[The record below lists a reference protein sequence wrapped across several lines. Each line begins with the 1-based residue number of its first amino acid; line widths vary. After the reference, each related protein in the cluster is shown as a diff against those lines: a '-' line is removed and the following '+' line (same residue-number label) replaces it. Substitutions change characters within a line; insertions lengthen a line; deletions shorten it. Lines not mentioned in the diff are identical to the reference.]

1 MQFATANAKPK
12 IAKEYVLPTHTSEQ
26 ELKLRKTKQ
35 DVESQ
40 LTTMYKNNSGFI
52 AKRGNLHISLIVS
65 NESINIKRILQNNS
79 YHLKVSNFYVR
90 EIRSEK

>member
-1 MQFATANAKPK
+1 LQFAPANATSK
-12 IAKEYVLPTHTSEQ
+12 ISKEYVLPTHTSEQ

-52 AKRGNLHISLIVS
+52 AKM
-65 NESINIKRILQNNS
+65 
-79 YHLKVSNFYVR
+79 KVSKY
-90 EIRSEK
+90 K